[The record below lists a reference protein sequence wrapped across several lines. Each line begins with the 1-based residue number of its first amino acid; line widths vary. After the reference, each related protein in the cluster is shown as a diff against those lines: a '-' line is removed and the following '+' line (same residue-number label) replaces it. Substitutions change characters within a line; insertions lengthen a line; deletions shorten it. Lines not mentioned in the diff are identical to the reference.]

1 MNLGRDT
8 GRHSAAKRKS
18 VNFQKQNKSKL
29 LRTLTV
35 LRQVS
40 LFAAAAPFNLGGVTF
55 VAEQHAAGHMC
66 GDQQPTEISSL
77 SPLSAYWRLD

>member
-29 LRTLTV
+29 LRTLIV

-55 VAEQHAAGHMC
+55 VAEQRAAGHMC